1 MEEKKISEQES
12 LELISQMINQTKQ
25 SLNKGNG
32 NSFLIWGYV
41 CSAVGLL
48 VYTLSMTS
56 IGKNACWLYFAI
68 PVAGGL
74 LEFLAKRKRN
84 SERFVKGYIESM
96 ICKCWKA
103 LSWVFIITLIVCMT
117 NILLGY
123 HVNLIV
129 FFILGL
135 LLPGIGTAFT
145 GIAIQRKPCSF
156 RRISWERDRTVYH
169 GLHALWSHVH
179 RHIRTSDIRNLL
191 CRHDGYSRTL
201 SELQIYTI
209 EWQ

>member
-25 SLNKGNG
+25 SLNKDNG

-41 CSAVGLL
+41 CSIVGLL
-48 VYTLSMTS
+48 VYALSMTS
-56 IGKNACWLYFAI
+56 IGRNACWLYFAI

-74 LEFLAKRKRN
+74 LEFIAKRKRN

-103 LSWVFIITLIVCMT
+103 LSWIFIITLIVCMT

-123 HVNLIV
+123 HVNLII

-145 GIAIQRKPCSF
+145 GIAIRENLVAFGGFLGSA
-156 RRISWERDRTVYH
+156 I
-169 GLHALWSHVH
+169 GLSIMVSMLSGDTFTGTYVH
-179 RHIRTSDIRNLL
+179 LIFVACYVVMMVIPGHYLNSK
-191 CRHDGYSRTL
+191 
-201 SELQIYTI
+201 YTR
-209 EWQ
+209 

>member
-96 ICKCWKA
+96 ICKCWQA

-123 HVNLIV
+123 HVNLLV
-129 FFILGL
+129 FLILGL

-145 GIAIQRKPCSF
+145 GIAIKESLVAF
-156 RRISWERDRTVYH
+156 GGFLGSAIGLSIMVSMLSGATFISTY
-169 GLHALWSHVH
+169 VH
-179 RHIRTSDIRNLL
+179 LIFVACYVIMMVIPGHYLNSK
-191 CRHDGYSRTL
+191 
-201 SELQIYTI
+201 YTR
-209 EWQ
+209 